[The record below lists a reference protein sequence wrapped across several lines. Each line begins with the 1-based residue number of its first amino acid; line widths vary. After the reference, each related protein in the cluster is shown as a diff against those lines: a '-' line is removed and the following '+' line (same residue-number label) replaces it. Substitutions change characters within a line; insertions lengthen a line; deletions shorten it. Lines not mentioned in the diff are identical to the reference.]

1 MKIII
6 SPAKTMVEGEGE
18 YASLPQCISHADQIR
33 QYVCSLQIPQLMQM
47 WGCSEKIA
55 EANYKRFADMD
66 LHAHLMCAIER
77 YTGMQY
83 QNLDYSSLSDAHQE
97 YIKDHVFIVDAFYGL
112 LKPDDGIVTY
122 RMDFHADLQ
131 IEDAVNLYA
140 YWKDVPA
147 SLIQDDVLINLASD
161 EYAKAILPYYKGKVI
176 NIRFA
181 RYKNGKLVSASTLA
195 KKARGRFLRW
205 MAQEGIENTE
215 HLKLFACDGFVFEPA
230 ASSDTVFIF
239 VG

>member
-1 MKIII
+1 
-6 SPAKTMVEGEGE
+6 
-18 YASLPQCISHADQIR
+18 
-33 QYVCSLQIPQLMQM
+33 
-47 WGCSEKIA
+47 
-55 EANYKRFADMD
+55 
-66 LHAHLMCAIER
+66 
-77 YTGMQY
+77 
-83 QNLDYSSLSDAHQE
+83 
-97 YIKDHVFIVDAFYGL
+97 
-112 LKPDDGIVTY
+112 
-122 RMDFHADLQ
+122 MDFHADLQ

-230 ASSDTVFIF
+230 ASSETVFTF
-239 VG
+239 VV

>member
-33 QYVCSLQIPQLMQM
+33 QHVCSLQIPQLMQM

-55 EANYKRFADMD
+55 EVNQKRFANMD

-97 YIKDHVFIVDAFYGL
+97 YIKDHVFIVDAF
-112 LKPDDGIVTY
+112 
-122 RMDFHADLQ
+122 M
-131 IEDAVNLYA
+131 
-140 YWKDVPA
+140 
-147 SLIQDDVLINLASD
+147 
-161 EYAKAILPYYKGKVI
+161 
-176 NIRFA
+176 
-181 RYKNGKLVSASTLA
+181 
-195 KKARGRFLRW
+195 
-205 MAQEGIENTE
+205 
-215 HLKLFACDGFVFEPA
+215 VF
-230 ASSDTVFIF
+230 
-239 VG
+239 